1 MKDRWITKDTL
12 IKRIQS
18 ADDGDKSAWEEFV
31 TYYKSFIEALLAK
44 SSFSLNEKDDLIQEI
59 LIRIWKGIP
68 SFEYRKGEVKF
79 RSWLSRVIKNT
90 MYNYIDKLNRKKTD
104 KLELNEAIYI
114 PDQVSN
120 LETYIEDEWSN
131 HLIKLAMKST
141 AEVFSGKAM
150 EVFELSLKGVEISE
164 IAKKLDLAETSV
176 YSLRRR
182 VKIRLKKEIELLQN
196 ELEQ

>member
-1 MKDRWITKDTL
+1 MSDRWITKNTL
-12 IKRIQS
+12 IQRVKS
-18 ADDGDKSAWEEFV
+18 SEPDDKSAWDEFV
-31 TYYKSFIEALLAK
+31 SYYGSFIEALLAK
-44 SSFSLNEKDDLIQEI
+44 SRFSLNEKDDLIQEI
-59 LIRIWKGIP
+59 LIRVWKGIP

-79 RSWLSRVIKNT
+79 RSWFSRVIKNT
-90 MYNYIDKLNRKKTD
+90 MFNYIDKLNRKKPD

-114 PDQVSN
+114 PDTVSN
-120 LETYIEDEWSN
+120 IETYIEDEWSN
-131 HLIKLAMKST
+131 HLIKLAMEST

-150 EVFELSLKGVEISE
+150 EVFKLSLKGVGMSE

>member
-12 IKRIQS
+12 IKRIKA
-18 ADDGDKSAWEEFV
+18 ADESDKSAWEEFIS
-31 TYYKSFIEALLAK
+31 YYKSFIEALLAK
-44 SSFSLNEKDDLIQEI
+44 SRFSLNERDDLIQEI

-68 SFEYRKGEVKF
+68 SFEHRKGEVKF

-90 MYNYIDKLNRKKTD
+90 MYNYIDKVNRKNPD
-104 KLELNEAIYI
+104 KIELNEAIYI
-114 PDQVSN
+114 PEQVSN
-120 LETYIEDEWSN
+120 LESYIEDEWSN

-150 EVFELSLKGVEISE
+150 EVFKLSLSGMEISE
-164 IAKKLDLAETSV
+164 IANKLDLAETSV

-182 VKIRLKKEIELLQN
+182 VKIRLKKEIDILQK